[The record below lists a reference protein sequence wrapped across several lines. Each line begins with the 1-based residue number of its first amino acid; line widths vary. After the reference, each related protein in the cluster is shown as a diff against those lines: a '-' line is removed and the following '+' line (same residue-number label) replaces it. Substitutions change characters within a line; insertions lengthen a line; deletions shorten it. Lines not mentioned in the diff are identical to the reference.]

1 MHRQRIAALLF
12 AAFAI
17 PTIGSTPLSWQG
29 KPAAAMRVVRKL
41 PLGGDGRWDYLAVD
55 SQAKRLYIARATRFM
70 VVSTETGELV
80 GEIPDTPGAHGVA
93 IATELGVGFTSNGQV
108 NDVSVFNLKTLAV
121 AKKIPTGQNPD
132 AILYHAPTRS
142 VFVFNGQSHS
152 VSVIDAVSLS
162 VTTTIPLAGKPEFA
176 VADDHGN
183 VYVNIAD
190 QNTITAIDAASHK
203 VKHIWP
209 LGSCDEPTGLSIDES
224 KNVAFASCGNQKLVV
239 VDLSTGKVVQT
250 VPIGDDCDATA
261 FDPNTQLVFASNG
274 EGSLTI
280 IARDEHGSY
289 HVQQTLAT
297 QPGSKT
303 MALDPRSGQ
312 VYLPTGKFSG
322 PPTQK
327 PRPKLIPGTFEV
339 WVIAE

>member
-1 MHRQRIAALLF
+1 MYLQRITALLF
-12 AAFAI
+12 AGLAI
-17 PTIGSTPLSWQG
+17 TTFGSAPVACQEKTVGP
-29 KPAAAMRVVRKL
+29 MRVVRKL
-41 PLGGDGRWDYLAVD
+41 PLGGDGRWDYLTVD
-55 SQAKRLYIARATRFM
+55 SQANRLYIARATRFM

-80 GEIPDTPGAHGVA
+80 GEILDTPGAHGVA
-93 IATELGVGFTSNGQV
+93 IATELGVGFTSNGQA
-108 NDVSVFNLKTLAV
+108 NDVSAFDLKTLAV

-152 VSVIDAVSLS
+152 VSVIDAASLS
-162 VTTTIPLAGKPEFA
+162 VTTTIPLVGKPEFA

-190 QNTITAIDAASHK
+190 KNTITVIDAASRK
-203 VKHIWP
+203 VKHVWP
-209 LGSCDEPTGLSIDES
+209 LGSCEEPTGLSIDKS
-224 KNVAFASCGNQKLVV
+224 RGVAFASCGNRKLAV

-250 VPIGDDCDATA
+250 VRIGDDCDATA
-261 FDPNTQLVFASNG
+261 FDPNTRLVFASNG
-274 EGSLTI
+274 EGSLTV

-297 QPGSKT
+297 QLGSKT
-303 MALDPRSGQ
+303 MALNSSSGEI
-312 VYLPTGKFSG
+312 YLPTGKFSG
-322 PPTQK
+322 PTTQK